1 MTTFLQLHLLTA
13 YPASNLNRDDTGR
26 PKTVD
31 FGGVQRLRVSS
42 QSLKRAWRTSS
53 VFTSALRHHMGT
65 RTQNLGLQLF
75 DRLLQSNIERSKAAT
90 IARYVAFAFA
100 RMTSK
105 EGKNPLTSSQLVFI
119 SPSEYARAFD
129 VVMKLANDE
138 LSIPKE
144 WASFL
149 ASGASGDEDE
159 DGDGDGDTEEKTSKK
174 TKVGKKPKK
183 HPLATS
189 LLETADSAA
198 DIGMFGRMLADDP
211 TYNRDA
217 AVQVAH
223 AMTTHGGT
231 TEDDYYVA
239 VDDLKD
245 PGDREDAGTS
255 FIGVQEFG
263 SGVFYVYVCIDTDL
277 LTSNLAGDRALARD
291 AVAALVESAATV
303 APRGKQ
309 ASFASRSRASYLLVE
324 RGAQQPRTLAGA
336 FLRPVT
342 GSEAG
347 GDLLRAS
354 RDRLVRLRDN
364 MDAAYAACADARSEM
379 FVTDSEVQGSLADV
393 LQFCAESMP

>member
-42 QSLKRAWRTSS
+42 QSLKRAWRSS
-53 VFTSALRHHMGT
+53 PVFRDRVQGRVGD
-65 RTQNLGLQLF
+65 RTQRLGS
-75 DRLLQSNIERSKAAT
+75 RIQS
-90 IARYVAFAFA
+90 Y
-100 RMTSK
+100 
-105 EGKNPLTSSQLVFI
+105 
-119 SPSEYARAFD
+119 
-129 VVMKLANDE
+129 
-138 LSIPKE
+138 
-144 WASFL
+144 
-149 ASGASGDEDE
+149 
-159 DGDGDGDTEEKTSKK
+159 
-174 TKVGKKPKK
+174 
-183 HPLATS
+183 
-189 LLETADSAA
+189 LLEKGMDAKKALTTARQIAEVFGKLNDVGDPKNETFIRQLAFVAPEEWTRAMALADRALSGETIEPAASDVLVKTDSAA

-263 SGVFYVYVCIDTDL
+263 SGVFYVYVCIDTNL

-342 GSEAG
+342 VSEAG
-347 GDLLRAS
+347 GDLMRAS

-364 MDAAYAACADARSEM
+364 MDAAYSACADARSEM
-379 FVTDSEVQGSLADV
+379 FVSDNDVQGSLAEV